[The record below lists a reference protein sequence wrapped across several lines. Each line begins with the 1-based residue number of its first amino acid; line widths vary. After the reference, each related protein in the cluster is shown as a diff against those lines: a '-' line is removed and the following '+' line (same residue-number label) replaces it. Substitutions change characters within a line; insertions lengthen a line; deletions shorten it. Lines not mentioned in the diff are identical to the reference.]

1 MITAIEKNLER
12 GITLLSSITDEQYSN
27 TSIAPYYSSIGR
39 HMRHILDIFDCAFDG
54 YETNTTVDLSA
65 RKRNEKVELKTED
78 GIRYFNEIIAKLN
91 TLKFSDFNQ
100 LISVSDDLGTGI
112 IVQKYT
118 LGGLLIQ
125 AHTHAIHHFAS
136 LGYIICQLGIEIPD
150 DDFGFN
156 PTTPREELLRA

>member
-27 TSIAPYYSSIGR
+27 KSIAPYYSSIGS

-54 YETNTTVDLSA
+54 LETNTTVNLAA
-65 RKRNEKVELKTED
+65 RKRNESVELKTEL
-78 GIRYFNEIIAKLN
+78 GIQYFNKILTKLK
-91 TLKFSDFNQ
+91 TLKSSDFNQ

-112 IVQKYT
+112 VVQEYT

-125 AHTHAIHHFAS
+125 AHSHAIHHFAS

-150 DDFGFN
+150 EDFGFN
-156 PTTPREELLRA
+156 PTTPRDKLLEA